1 MRTIKVQEK
10 FKAFRKRAQWIYV
23 SCPATRAR
31 VFSTS
36 PQLVALS
43 IASNFRGNCGQYLIG
58 CGMKFDDTR
67 PMLNREVRG
76 IQRTWLKWKSDN
88 VLSWVKD
95 SNPYFFPLSI
105 LCIPILIFFY
115 YIFYF
120 SPVFLLYF
128 SYAFSAKLLKFIF
141 YKDSPLYCLLFPQ
154 GLTVVSTG
162 VANPRYPRAIRCLEF
177 YQTTRVFWEYK

>member
-1 MRTIKVQEK
+1 MRTIKGQEK

-58 CGMKFDDTR
+58 CGTKFDDTR
-67 PMLNREVRG
+67 PMLDREVRG

-95 SNPYFFPLSI
+95 SNSTFSHFLFYIYSFVYFL
-105 LCIPILIFFY
+105 LY
-115 YIFYF
+115 FYF

-128 SYAFSAKLLKFIF
+128 SYASSAKLLKFIF

-162 VANPRYPRAIRCLEF
+162 VANPRYPSYPMPGILTDT
-177 YQTTRVFWEYK
+177 QVFWKYK